1 VELLDVM
8 FSLCTNPKHTSSIEN
23 ILEVSRRILIVQK
36 DLGLSYIPELSTIT
50 LSLFMVL
57 MQSELEH
64 EQFLEV
70 KLILF
75 LLKWKNENG
84 MVTDFVDFLEKG

>member
-1 VELLDVM
+1 M
-8 FSLCTNPKHTSSIEN
+8 
-23 ILEVSRRILIVQK
+23 IVQK
-36 DLGLSYIPELSTIT
+36 DLGLSFIPELSTIT

-70 KLILF
+70 KLVLF
-75 LLKWKNENG
+75 LLKWKHENG
-84 MVTDFVDFLEKG
+84 MVTNFVNFLEKG

>member
-1 VELLDVM
+1 MELLDAM
-8 FSLCTNPKHTSSIEN
+8 LCTNPKHTSSVEN

-36 DLGLSYIPELSTIT
+36 DLGFGYTPELSTIT
-50 LSLFMVL
+50 LSLFMILV
-57 MQSELEH
+57 QSELEH
-64 EQFLEV
+64 EQFLAV

-84 MVTDFVDFLEKG
+84 MITGIS